1 MFNCTTLA
9 NNIKR
14 SELAYRL
21 YCENT
26 KYHQALHI
34 FHANQIVYDELNFL
48 LEKEGL
54 SDSVLKATI
63 NYLFHLEDWFLQFSM
78 LEKKIESPQQDFS
91 FLPLDDNIPYVKWLI
106 HAHEW
111 H

>member
-1 MFNCTTLA
+1 MFDYTTLT

-21 YCENT
+21 YCENK

-34 FHANQIVYDELNFL
+34 FYANQIVYDELNGL

-54 SDSVLKATI
+54 SDSMLKATI
-63 NYLFHLEDWFLQFSM
+63 NYLFHLEDWFLQFSI
-78 LEKKIESPQQDFS
+78 LEEYIKDPQHTFS
-91 FLPLDDNIPYVKWLI
+91 FLPLEYSMSYPTNFLEVIKK
-106 HAHEW
+106 
-111 H
+111 